1 MRGRH
6 TAQTTLLT
14 LLDIESRIPKE
25 HPIREVK
32 RLVRGVFAQL
42 DSHFDDL
49 YAEKGRASIPPERLL
64 GAKVLTALYSVRSDR
79 QFCERLR
86 YDLLFQWFLDIN
98 PDEPTALFD
107 ASTFSKNQERLLGH
121 ATADVFLAQVVEL
134 ARTRGWLSNEHF
146 SVDGTLIEAWAS
158 MKSFRPKDEPP
169 QGPGAGERWQDFH
182 GEKRSNAT
190 HQSTTDPEARL
201 LRKGPG
207 KEAKLCFMGHA
218 AMENRSGLCVLFEVT
233 PAVGVSESQTAVAQ
247 IQELAERGFE
257 PQSVGADK
265 AYHQREFVQGC
276 RAAGV
281 APHVAEVKERTV
293 PGFDGRTKKQGY
305 QASQRLR
312 KRIEEIFGWMKTTG
326 GLRKTRYRGVVRT
339 HACAQMVVASYNL
352 LRVAKLAAQA
362 AVASPPPPVEAG
374 A

>member
-32 RLVRGVFAQL
+32 RLVRTVFAEL

-49 YAEKGRASIPPERLL
+49 YADKGRASIPPERLL
-64 GAKVLTALYSVRSDR
+64 GSRVLTALYSVRSDR

-98 PDEPTALFD
+98 PDEPAALFD

-121 ATADVFLAQVVEL
+121 ATADVFFAQVVEV

-158 MKSFRPKDEPP
+158 LKSFRPKEEPP
-169 QGPGAGERWQDFH
+169 QGPGAGNGWQDFH
-182 GEKRSNAT
+182 GQKRSNAT

-201 LRKGPG
+201 LRKGAG
-207 KEAKLCFMGHA
+207 KEAKLCFGGHA
-218 AMENRSGLCVLFEVT
+218 AMENRSGLCVHFEVT
-233 PAVGVSESQTAVAQ
+233 PAVGVTESQTALGQ
-247 IQELAERGFE
+247 IQQLAERGFE

-265 AYHQREFVQGC
+265 GYHQSEFVQGC

-281 APHVAEVKERTV
+281 TPHVAEIKGRKV

-305 QASQRLR
+305 QASQRVR

-326 GLRKTRYRGVVRT
+326 GLRKTRYRGVERT
-339 HACAQMVVASYNL
+339 HACAQMVVATYNL
-352 LRVAKLAAQA
+352 LRLAKLAAQTA
-362 AVASPPPPVEAG
+362 LASPPAEAG